1 MVLFHSPYKS
11 KRLSYVLDYVFTER
25 LGIPYELSESVS
37 NIASPHKVCINYNQI
52 PLENAWNFI
61 PDGLLNTSEIAPIQ
75 QKYLPENPI
84 TCSLNDLDFD
94 VFSAIFFHLSR
105 YEEYLTKKRDEHGR
119 FQYSDSVLFQSA
131 CLKFPVIDQWILQF
145 KNTLIHQYNFLA
157 SDFKSET
164 YQSIPTLDI
173 DSVFAYKAKPFFRQ
187 VAALAKDFLSGR
199 LNEIKHRLSVVLG
212 GKQDPNDN
220 FEWQLNALGNK
231 KAVYFIQSGP
241 YGPYDKNISPLHPEF
256 KNILSK
262 LSKAG
267 HSIGLHPSY
276 SSDSKPEAITRE
288 KLVLEKSTNLTVTHS
303 RQHFLKMDLPET
315 YRALIACGI
324 EKDYSMGYS
333 HVPGFRAG
341 TAHAFKWFDLIDNSE
356 TSLTIQ
362 PFCCMDV
369 AYKQF
374 MKLSV
379 DACMADSID
388 IQKILKTLNAPFV
401 FVFHNE
407 SLSGHRGW
415 KDWQKVFKFWLND
428 KD

>member
-1 MVLFHSPYKS
+1 MVLFHSPHKS

-25 LGIPYELSESVS
+25 LGINYELSESVS
-37 NIASPHKVCINYNQI
+37 NIASPYKVCINYSQI
-52 PLENAWNFI
+52 PLENAWNFM
-61 PDGLLNTSEIAPIQ
+61 PDGLLNTSDIGPIH

-84 TCSLNDLDFD
+84 SSSLNDLDFD

-119 FQYSDSVLFQSA
+119 FQYTDSVLFQSD
-131 CLKFPVIDQWILQF
+131 CLKFPLIDHWIAQF
-145 KNTLIHQYNFLA
+145 KNALIAHYHFLEN
-157 SDFKSET
+157 DFKSET
-164 YQSIPTLDI
+164 YQSIPTIDI

-187 VAALAKDFLSGR
+187 IAALTKDLFSGR
-199 LNEIKHRLSVVLG
+199 LNEIKQRLNVVLG
-212 GKQDPNDN
+212 GKRDPNDN
-220 FEWQLNALGNK
+220 FDWQLSVLGNK
-231 KAVYFIQSGP
+231 KAIYFIQSGP

-256 KNILSK
+256 KKILLK
-262 LSKAG
+262 LANAG
-267 HSIGLHPSY
+267 HTIGLHPSY
-276 SSDSKPEAITRE
+276 SSNSKPVAIANE
-288 KLVLEKSTNLTVTHS
+288 KLVLEKSTNLAVTHS

-315 YRALIACGI
+315 YRSLIACGI
-324 EKDYSMGYS
+324 NYDYSMGYS

-341 TAHAFKWFDLIDNSE
+341 TAHAFKWFDLINNTE

-379 DACMADSID
+379 DACMADSHD
-388 IQKILKTLNAPFV
+388 IQTTLKTLNAPFV

-415 KDWQKVFKFWLND
+415 KDWEKVFKFWLND
-428 KD
+428 ND